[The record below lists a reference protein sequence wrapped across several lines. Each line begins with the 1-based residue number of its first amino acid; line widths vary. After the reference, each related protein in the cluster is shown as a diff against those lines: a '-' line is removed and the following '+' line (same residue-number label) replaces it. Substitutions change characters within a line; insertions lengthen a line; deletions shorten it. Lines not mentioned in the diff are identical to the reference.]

1 MPERTWRLFRFS
13 LPLAMPLP
21 SGASVRQ
28 GWLVQVQGN
37 GAIGWGEVAPLPG
50 FSRETPE
57 VAFRAL
63 QALLPR
69 LAFVPEASTFAE
81 WAETVAPLL
90 AGAPASVR
98 WGLEL
103 ALASWQAARA
113 GKRLD
118 TWLASDPLPVV
129 SINALVS
136 TDWRERPACLA
147 AIRTAGYRTVKVKVS
162 GRPPDEAARCVRRLR
177 DVLGRE
183 ITLRVDA
190 NRAWT
195 LREALAFAEAV
206 ADLEIA
212 YVEEPLRDPEKLRE
226 FVQRSPVP
234 VALDETLAEQPER
247 PLSYW
252 EGVAAVVL
260 KPALIGGLLHAWRR
274 AEEARALGMTVVW
287 SAAFETGIG
296 TRGLLALAAASRSTA
311 AAGLDPYRWLAD
323 DVLHPR
329 LAWRPEMSVGEALA
343 GPWHPN
349 PTVLETIDVVA

>member
-1 MPERTWRLFRFS
+1 MPECTWRLFRFS

-28 GWLVQVQGN
+28 GWLVQLQGA
-37 GAIGWGEVAPLPG
+37 GATGWGEVAPLPG

-57 VAFRAL
+57 AAFQAL

-69 LAFVPEASTFAE
+69 LTSGPEASTFAE
-81 WAETVAPLL
+81 WAETVASLL
-90 AGAPASVR
+90 ADAPASVR

-118 TWLASDPLPVV
+118 TWLASDPLPVI
-129 SINALVS
+129 SINALVP
-136 TDWRERPACLA
+136 TDWQAHPECLA
-147 AIRTAGYRTVKVKVS
+147 TIRTARYRTVKVKVS
-162 GRPPDEAARCVRRLR
+162 GHTPDEAARCVQQLR
-177 DVLGRE
+177 DMLGSE

-206 ADLEIA
+206 ADLKIA
-212 YVEEPLRDPEKLRE
+212 YIEEPLRDPEKLQE
-226 FVQRSPVP
+226 FVCRSPVP
-234 VALDETLAEQPER
+234 VALDETLAEQPGT
-247 PLSYW
+247 PLHRW

-260 KPALIGGLLHAWRR
+260 KPLLLGGLLSAWRR
-274 AEEARALGMTVVW
+274 AEEARALGMAVVW